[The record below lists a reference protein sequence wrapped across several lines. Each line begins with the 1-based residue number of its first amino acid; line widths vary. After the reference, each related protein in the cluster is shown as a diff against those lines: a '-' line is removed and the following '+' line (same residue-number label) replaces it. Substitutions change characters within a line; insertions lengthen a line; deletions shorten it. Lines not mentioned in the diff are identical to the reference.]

1 MKKKSTYIIL
11 AILVIGLFFYGYRIF
26 STGFNIDK
34 TVYIYIDDDK
44 DYNTL
49 HQEIKDSAKIK
60 SISSFDILALLLDY
74 KSNIRS
80 GRYAVTPD
88 MSVYDLIKDLRSG
101 HQAPVKLKFN
111 NIRTKE
117 DLAQRISEQLM
128 INKETLLNIL
138 EDSTKCKELGFNPQ
152 TVVAMFIPNT
162 YEYYWDV
169 TIDNF
174 LQRMKK
180 EYEKFWT
187 NDRLEKAKEIG
198 LTPVEVSTLASIVE
212 EECTYSDEYPK
223 VAGLYMNRLHIGQV
237 LQADPTVKFAVG
249 DFSLRRI
256 LNVHTEI
263 DSPYNTY
270 RVKGLPPGPIRIPSI
285 KGIDAV
291 LNYTKH
297 DYLYMCAKEDFSG
310 YHNFAA
316 NYQEH
321 LRNRSLYIK
330 ALNARGIK

>member
-1 MKKKSTYIIL
+1 MKKKSIYIIL
-11 AILVIGLFFYGYRIF
+11 AIIGIGLVFYGYRIF
-26 STGFNIDK
+26 SSGFDIDK
-34 TVYIYIDDDK
+34 TVYLYIDNDK

-60 SISSFDILALLLDY
+60 SISSFDMLALLLDY
-74 KSNIRS
+74 KSIIRT
-80 GRYAVTPD
+80 GRYAVTPE

-128 INKETLLNIL
+128 INKETLLTTL

-187 NDRLEKAKEIG
+187 NDRLEKAKEI
-198 LTPVEVSTLASIVE
+198 
-212 EECTYSDEYPK
+212 
-223 VAGLYMNRLHIGQV
+223 
-237 LQADPTVKFAVG
+237 
-249 DFSLRRI
+249 
-256 LNVHTEI
+256 
-263 DSPYNTY
+263 
-270 RVKGLPPGPIRIPSI
+270 
-285 KGIDAV
+285 
-291 LNYTKH
+291 
-297 DYLYMCAKEDFSG
+297 
-310 YHNFAA
+310 
-316 NYQEH
+316 
-321 LRNRSLYIK
+321 
-330 ALNARGIK
+330 